1 MLIDLF
7 FVAGVVSMVFG
18 MWFEG
23 LLLVA
28 LAYGAYLLTR

>member
-18 MWFEG
+18 MWWEG
-23 LLLVA
+23 LVLIG
-28 LAYGAYLLTR
+28 LAWGAYRLTR